1 MDSHIIRI
9 IVVTL
14 NTFITIYFYALFTAY
29 QHHTNKKNYIT
40 CLAIRYKYIIMSQII
55 INELIYIAEKCI
67 QNFMYSKSQ
76 HMLMNTFML
85 RIEYK
90 RGLNAFKLHVQHV

>member
-1 MDSHIIRI
+1 
-9 IVVTL
+9 
-14 NTFITIYFYALFTAY
+14 
-29 QHHTNKKNYIT
+29 
-40 CLAIRYKYIIMSQII
+40 MSQII

-90 RGLNAFKLHVQHV
+90 RGLNAFKLHVQLV